1 MSDKKT
7 SLVICFTPLQMLIAE
22 KIVAQQPSVD
32 LIVIALNNND
42 KYKYYYNI
50 FQHPNI
56 AKQYYL
62 FDNNK
67 SRFFKFINII
77 KFNENFKL
85 EKFYENIYISSID
98 NKYTHNILSKVNF
111 NNLYTYD
118 DGTANIV
125 KNSIYFKQTFE
136 SKLKDIVLKLIGI
149 RFNLNKIKKLSRKHY
164 TIYKGI
170 QNIVEQTEYV
180 SIIEKKEEDR
190 NIFIDQEIKIF
201 LGQPLKDID
210 KNFDTL
216 ALKKLLVMEEV
227 NYHFKHPR
235 ETDEAFFEE
244 IKTSYIF
251 EDFFAKELSK
261 YRKVIIYTL
270 SSTAAL
276 NIISLDNVEIRLI
289 KNNTVEIKYPDL
301 VQLFIKSGATVI
313 DMDSIK

>member
-32 LIVIALNNND
+32 LIVVALNNNE
-42 KYKYYYNI
+42 KYIYYYNN
-50 FQHPNI
+50 FHHPNI
-56 AKQYYL
+56 TKQYYL

-67 SRFFKFINII
+67 SKFFKFINIV
-77 KFNENFKL
+77 KFNKNFKL
-85 EKFYENIYISSID
+85 EKFYENIYVSSID
-98 NKYTHNILSKVNF
+98 NKYTHKILSTVNF
-111 NNLYTYD
+111 KNLYTYD
-118 DGTANIV
+118 DGAANVV
-125 KNSIYFKQTFE
+125 KNSIYFKQTFM
-136 SKLKDIVLKLIGI
+136 SKLKDILFKLMGVE
-149 RFNLNKIKKLSRKHY
+149 FNLNKIKKISRKHY

-170 QNIVEQTEYV
+170 QNIVEQTEYI
-180 SIIEKKEEDR
+180 SIIEKKEDNR
-190 NIFIDQEIKIF
+190 NISVDQEIKIF

-210 KNFDTL
+210 KNFDVL
-216 ALKKLLVMEEV
+216 ALKKLLVMEGI
-227 NYHFKHPR
+227 NYHFRHPR

-276 NIISLDNVEIRLI
+276 NIISIDNVEVRLI
-289 KNNTVEIKYPDL
+289 NNDAINIRYPDL
-301 VQLFIKSGATVI
+301 VRLFINSGAVLLN
-313 DMDSIK
+313 

>member
-1 MSDKKT
+1 MCCFVVYGGVLNMSDKKT

-136 SKLKDIVLKLIGI
+136 SKLKDI
-149 RFNLNKIKKLSRKHY
+149 
-164 TIYKGI
+164 
-170 QNIVEQTEYV
+170 
-180 SIIEKKEEDR
+180 
-190 NIFIDQEIKIF
+190 
-201 LGQPLKDID
+201 D

>member
-32 LIVIALNNND
+32 LIVVALNNNE
-42 KYKYYYNI
+42 KYIYYYNN
-50 FQHPNI
+50 FHHPNI
-56 AKQYYL
+56 TKQYYL

-67 SRFFKFINII
+67 SKFFKFINIV
-77 KFNENFKL
+77 KFNKNFKL
-85 EKFYENIYISSID
+85 EKFYENIYVSSID
-98 NKYTHNILSKVNF
+98 NKYTHKILSTVNF
-111 NNLYTYD
+111 KNLYTYD
-118 DGTANIV
+118 DGAANVV
-125 KNSIYFKQTFE
+125 KNSIYFKQTFM
-136 SKLKDIVLKLIGI
+136 SKLKDILFKLMGVE
-149 RFNLNKIKKLSRKHY
+149 FNLNKIKKISRKHY

-170 QNIVEQTEYV
+170 QNIVEQTEYI
-180 SIIEKKEEDR
+180 SIIEKKEDNG
-190 NIFIDQEIKIF
+190 NISVDQEIKIF

-210 KNFDTL
+210 KNFDVL
-216 ALKKLLVMEEV
+216 ALKKLLVMEGI
-227 NYHFKHPR
+227 NYHFRHPR

-276 NIISLDNVEIRLI
+276 NIISLDNVEVRLI
-289 KNNTVEIKYPDL
+289 NNDAINIRYPDL
-301 VQLFIKSGATVI
+301 VRLFINSGAVLLN
-313 DMDSIK
+313 

>member
-32 LIVIALNNND
+32 LIVVALNNNE
-42 KYKYYYNI
+42 KYIYYYNN
-50 FQHPNI
+50 FHHPNI
-56 AKQYYL
+56 TKQYYL

-67 SRFFKFINII
+67 SKFFKFINIV
-77 KFNENFKL
+77 KFNKNFKL
-85 EKFYENIYISSID
+85 EKFYENIYVSSID
-98 NKYTHNILSKVNF
+98 NKYTHKILSTVNF
-111 NNLYTYD
+111 KNLYTYD
-118 DGTANIV
+118 DGAANVV
-125 KNSIYFKQTFE
+125 KNSIYFKQTFM
-136 SKLKDIVLKLIGI
+136 SKLKDILFKLMGVE
-149 RFNLNKIKKLSRKHY
+149 FNLNKIKKISRKHY

-170 QNIVEQTEYV
+170 QNIVEQTEYI
-180 SIIEKKEEDR
+180 SIIEKKEDNR
-190 NIFIDQEIKIF
+190 NISVDQEIKIF

-210 KNFDTL
+210 KNFDVL
-216 ALKKLLVMEEV
+216 ALKKLLVMEGI
-227 NYHFKHPR
+227 NYHFRHPR

-276 NIISLDNVEIRLI
+276 NIISLDNVEVRLI
-289 KNNTVEIKYPDL
+289 NNDAINIRYPDL
-301 VQLFIKSGATVI
+301 VRLFINSGAVLLN
-313 DMDSIK
+313 

>member
-32 LIVIALNNND
+32 LIVVALNNNE
-42 KYKYYYNI
+42 KYIYYYNN
-50 FQHPNI
+50 FHHPNI
-56 AKQYYL
+56 TKQYYL

-67 SRFFKFINII
+67 SKFFKIINIV
-77 KFNENFKL
+77 KFNKNFKL
-85 EKFYENIYISSID
+85 EKFYENIYVSSID
-98 NKYTHNILSKVNF
+98 NKYTHKILSTVNF
-111 NNLYTYD
+111 KNLYTYD
-118 DGTANIV
+118 DGAANVV
-125 KNSIYFKQTFE
+125 KNSIYFKQTFM
-136 SKLKDIVLKLIGI
+136 SKLKDILFKLMGVE
-149 RFNLNKIKKLSRKHY
+149 FNLNKIKKISRKHY

-170 QNIVEQTEYV
+170 QNIVEQTEYI
-180 SIIEKKEEDR
+180 SIIEKKEDNR
-190 NIFIDQEIKIF
+190 NISVDQEIKIF

-210 KNFDTL
+210 KNFDVL
-216 ALKKLLVMEEV
+216 ALKKLLVMEGI
-227 NYHFKHPR
+227 NYHFRHPR

-276 NIISLDNVEIRLI
+276 NIISLDNVEVRLI
-289 KNNTVEIKYPDL
+289 NNDAINIRYPDL
-301 VQLFIKSGATVI
+301 VRLFINSGAVLLN
-313 DMDSIK
+313 

>member
-32 LIVIALNNND
+32 LIVVALNNNE
-42 KYKYYYNI
+42 KYIYYYNN
-50 FQHPNI
+50 FHHPNI
-56 AKQYYL
+56 TKQYYL

-67 SRFFKFINII
+67 SKFFKFINIV
-77 KFNENFKL
+77 KFNKNFKL
-85 EKFYENIYISSID
+85 EKFYENIYVSSID
-98 NKYTHNILSKVNF
+98 NKYTHKILSTVNF
-111 NNLYTYD
+111 KNLYTYD
-118 DGTANIV
+118 DGAANVV
-125 KNSIYFKQTFE
+125 KNSIYFKQTFM
-136 SKLKDIVLKLIGI
+136 SKLKDILFKLMGVE
-149 RFNLNKIKKLSRKHY
+149 FNLNKIKKISRKHY

-170 QNIVEQTEYV
+170 QNIVEQTEYI
-180 SIIEKKEEDR
+180 SIIEKKEDNR
-190 NIFIDQEIKIF
+190 NISVDQEIKIF

-210 KNFDTL
+210 KNFDVL
-216 ALKKLLVMEEV
+216 ALKKLLVMEGI
-227 NYHFKHPR
+227 NYHFRHPR

-276 NIISLDNVEIRLI
+276 NIISLDNVEVRLI
-289 KNNTVEIKYPDL
+289 NNDAINIRYPDL
-301 VQLFIKSGATVI
+301 VRLFI
-313 DMDSIK
+313 

>member
-1 MSDKKT
+1 MLDKKK

-42 KYKYYYNI
+42 KYKYYYNN

-56 AKQYYL
+56 TKQYYL
-62 FDNNK
+62 FNNNK
-67 SRFFKFINII
+67 SRFFKLINIF
-77 KFNENFKL
+77 KFKENFKL
-85 EKFYENIYISSID
+85 EDFYENIYVSSID
-98 NKYTHNILSKVNF
+98 NKYTHNILSAVNF
-111 NNLYTYD
+111 KNLYTYD
-118 DGTANIV
+118 DGAANIV

-136 SKLKDIVLKLIGI
+136 SKLKDIIFKLMGVG
-149 RFNLNKIKKLSRKHY
+149 FSLNKIKKLSRKHY

-170 QNIVEQTEYV
+170 QNIVEQTEYI

-190 NIFIDQEIKIF
+190 NIFVDQEIKIF

-210 KNFDTL
+210 KNFDVL
-216 ALKKLLVMEEV
+216 ALKKILVMEGV
-227 NYHFKHPR
+227 NYHFRHPR

-276 NIISLDNVEIRLI
+276 NIISLDNVEVRLI
-289 KNNTVEIKYPDL
+289 NNEAIKNRYPDL
-301 VQLFIKSGATVI
+301 VKLFLNSGAVLLN
-313 DMDSIK
+313 